1 MPVNHLL
8 QERVSYIASIT
19 KQADKDVDGFKDA
32 STPLE
37 LEDGAL
43 REGGPL
49 VYTSPEVLTLLFQ
62 YAVVGICHSGLDG
75 IGVPILTYYFGL
87 ESATLSSSGGLINL
101 GWSFKVFYGLLSD
114 CFPIMGYSRKPYIL
128 IGWVMTAICFVAI
141 ALKPVG
147 PSVILDRSDENI
159 KAAQSYGSV
168 LVLICSVA
176 GFCYIMADVACD
188 ALVVELSQREPV
200 RVRGRLQSSIY
211 GTRFVFE
218 GLVTALS
225 GFLMSSERY
234 GGKFG
239 FDISVNA
246 YFGILAV
253 PVVVNVLLVYF
264 FMKDRK
270 RGAIHFATYFN
281 DVYELIQKR
290 AVWQVMIFYFMFNF
304 LATGIASLAGSY
316 IQVYWAHVE
325 PVNSA
330 VVGVITYFILATT
343 FFAVGRWGTHWN
355 WRFILVI
362 STLCAAVIDAIV
374 QYLTIYDI
382 VRHQWFYIGVPL
394 TAQVPYAVQFV
405 VSTFVVIELAG
416 DGNEGLM
423 YGLLTTTGNL
433 PLPFGT
439 MVTNV
444 YSTQLKVGK
453 ADIETDTAEVRNHAA
468 YSYLVVYGT
477 TVLACCWV
485 VILPP
490 QKAAVKEMLQHG
502 AKYPVIGALII
513 VLTFVILCVTVTSIM
528 MTMFESTSCH
538 LLAGGQGC

>member
-19 KQADKDVDGFKDA
+19 KQADKDVDGFKDT
-32 STPLE
+32 STPLD

-49 VYTSPEVLTLLFQ
+49 VYTSSEVLTLLFQ
-62 YAVVGICHSGLDG
+62 YAVVGTCCATHGAAHLDLLLWF
-75 IGVPILTYYFGL
+75 GVGDAELC
-87 ESATLSSSGGLINL
+87 ER
-101 GWSFKVFYGLLSD
+101 
-114 CFPIMGYSRKPYIL
+114 RKPYIL

-141 ALKPVG
+141 ALKPAG

-176 GFCYIMADVACD
+176 SFCYIMADVACD
-188 ALVVELSQREPV
+188 ALVVELSQREPE

-253 PVVVNVLLVYF
+253 PVVVNLFLVYF

-270 RGAIHFATYFN
+270 RGAIHFATYFH

-290 AVWQVMIFYFMFNF
+290 AVWQVMIFYFMFNL

-362 STLCAAVIDAIV
+362 STLSGVVIDAIV

-382 VRHQWFYIGVPL
+382 VRSQWFYIGVPL
-394 TAQVPYAVQFV
+394 TGQVPSAVQFV
-405 VSTFVVIELAG
+405 VSTFVIVELAG

-423 YGLLTTTGNL
+423 YGLLTTVANL
-433 PLPFGT
+433 PTSFGT

-444 YSTQLKVGK
+444 YSTQLKVTK

-468 YSYLVVYGT
+468 YSYVVVYGT

-502 AKYPVIGALII
+502 AKYPITGALILI
-513 VLTFVILCVTVTSIM
+513 LTFVILCLSVTSIM
-528 MTMFESTSCH
+528 MTMFESTSCY

>member
-1 MPVNHLL
+1 MPVNRLL

-62 YAVVGICHSGLDG
+62 YAVVGICRAGLDG
-75 IGVPILTYYFGL
+75 MGLPILTYYFGL
-87 ESATLSSSGGLINL
+87 ESATLSSSSGLLTL

-141 ALKPVG
+141 ALKPAG
-147 PSVILDRSDENI
+147 PSVILDRSDENR
-159 KAAQSYGSV
+159 KAAQSYGSLV
-168 LVLICSVA
+168 VLICSVA
-176 GFCYIMADVACD
+176 SFCYIMADVACD
-188 ALVVELSQREPV
+188 ALVVELSQREPE

-211 GTRFVFE
+211 GTRFVFQ

-246 YFGILAV
+246 YFGALAA
-253 PVVVNVLLVYF
+253 PVVVNVFLVYF

-290 AVWQVMIFYFMFNF
+290 AVWQVMIFYFMFNL

-362 STLCAAVIDAIV
+362 STLSGVVIDAIV

-382 VRHQWFYIGVPL
+382 VRSQWFYIGVPL
-394 TAQVPYAVQFV
+394 TGQVPNAVQFV
-405 VSTFVVIELAG
+405 VATFVIVELAG

-423 YGLLTTTGNL
+423 YGLLTTVANL
-433 PLPFGT
+433 PTSFGT

-444 YSTQLKVGK
+444 YSTQLKVTK

-468 YSYLVVYGT
+468 YSYVVVYGT
-477 TVLACCWV
+477 T
-485 VILPP
+485 
-490 QKAAVKEMLQHG
+490 
-502 AKYPVIGALII
+502 
-513 VLTFVILCVTVTSIM
+513 
-528 MTMFESTSCH
+528 
-538 LLAGGQGC
+538 